1 MKLTQ
6 TELLELSKQSYIS
19 FDIIMLESILQMSGL
34 ILNAVVICLLNMQ
47 WRDFSQRNQMSIAL
61 GFYC

>member
-34 ILNAVVICLLNMQ
+34 ILNVVVICHLNMQ

-61 GFYC
+61 EFYC